1 MIPSVRQRYN
11 QLFTIGKYEDFLAD
25 LNGSYNFKIK
35 FRVAETPIFIPRPF
49 KEKLIQASDEI
60 IGFLVRNDFKTL
72 TENAIP
78 KGFFVPAETDH
89 PHFLALDYAVV
100 KDEKGELLPQLI
112 ELQGFP
118 SLFGFQDFLG
128 SKFRQHFDI
137 PTDFS
142 NHFGWSSEVYRAKL
156 KRILLGNCQPENVV
170 LLEID
175 PYEQNTAIDFIITQQ
190 LTGIRPVHLGD
201 VRRDG
206 RRLFYPVKNEWV
218 PIHRIY
224 NRVIFDEL
232 VKREDLKLPHPSTN
246 WENGPVPPRRFHLTE
261 EVDVEWAGHP
271 NWFYRVSK
279 FAMPFMKST
288 YVPECRFLNE
298 FTSFPDDLE
307 NYVLKPLFSFSGS
320 GIVFHPTQKDVE
332 AIPVSERGN
341 FLLQRK
347 VQYAPIIQAPDGL
360 VKAEIRLLF
369 LWEEGKARPELVTN
383 LARLSRGEM
392 IGVKF
397 NKDKTWVGG
406 SVCFFEP

>member
-25 LNGSYNFKIK
+25 LNGSYDFKIK

-78 KGFFVPAETDH
+78 KGFFVPAETAH
-89 PHFLALDYAVV
+89 THFLALDYAVV
-100 KDEKGELLPQLI
+100 KDEKGELSPQLI
-112 ELQGFP
+112 EMQGFP

-128 SKFRQHFDI
+128 CKFRQHFDI
-137 PTDFS
+137 PSDFS
-142 NHFGWSSEVYRAKL
+142 NHFGAPKAYRATLKKL
-156 KRILLGNCQPENVV
+156 LLGNCQPENVV

-175 PYEQNTAIDFIITQQ
+175 PFEQNTAIDFIITQQ
-190 LTGIRPVHLGD
+190 LTGIRPIHLGD
-201 VRRDG
+201 VKREG
-206 RRLFYPVKNEWV
+206 RTLFYLLKNERI

-232 VKREDLKLPHPSTN
+232 VKRNDLKP
-246 WENGPVPPRRFHLTE
+246 EFDLTQD
-261 EVDVEWAGHP
+261 VDVEWAGHP
-271 NWFYRVSK
+271 NWFYRISK
-279 FAMPFMKST
+279 FTMPFIKSD

-298 FTSFPDDLE
+298 FASFPPDLE
-307 NYVLKPLFSFSGS
+307 NFVLKPLFSFSGS
-320 GIVFHPTQKDVE
+320 GIVFHTTQKDVD
-332 AIPVSERGN
+332 AIPESERGT

-347 VQYAPIIQAPDGL
+347 VHYEPVIQAPDGL

-369 LWEEGKARPELVTN
+369 LWEEEKPRPELVTN

-406 SVCFFEP
+406 TVGYFEP